1 MKKKI
6 FSFFVWTPILFC
18 LLFVSLS
25 SPLSLI
31 SPVPS
36 SLVGRNWREQ
46 KGMALM
52 ETIIGYI
59 VLIMFLFFL
68 LIVFIVF
75 KPWRFLVRC
84 SPTCTIEADDLE
96 SPFIEEDFGEQP
108 SHTYA
113 SPEVFA
119 PEGCLLNDGLLNSSG
134 AHGLGNKQRASASA
148 SHLTQGCSLLL
159 DISHPSKNVLVGQ
172 TLKRHFEASLSAEEQ
187 QRHLKGYADSRFPLE
202 DTTRQPDFSKNIGDQ
217 GSCLTLEVITGPSR
231 GLSYSLRSSSTAEL
245 PFTLGRNSPCDLVL
259 KDSEVSGKHALIKW
273 NLNKLNW
280 ELVDMG
286 SLNGTLL
293 NSKPVHHPAY
303 GSRHWGDPVEL
314 SSGDIITLGTTSQ
327 IHVHIELVA
336 ESGAPFCIGIASDAM
351 ALRYGGKKLPMEDVL
366 YYRWPLHGVN
376 QFGVFGICDGH
387 GGADAAKSASQIL
400 PDMITN
406 ILSDSFK
413 REKVLSQKDASD
425 VLRQAFD
432 LTEASMNNYYE
443 GCTATV
449 LMVWAAGDRSF
460 FVQCANVG
468 DSTCIISIDGRQ
480 IMMTEDHRIT
490 SYAERQRINE
500 SGELL
505 KDGDTR
511 LCGLNLGRMLG
522 DKFLKEQDPRFISK
536 PYISEVVTIGHMREA
551 FALLASDGFWDVISV
566 KKAMQLVLQA
576 REKFVAGSNGSA
588 EKIANLL
595 LNEAR
600 TLRTKDNTSIV
611 YLDFD
616 TAPGNSCTFGY

>member
-1 MKKKI
+1 
-6 FSFFVWTPILFC
+6 
-18 LLFVSLS
+18 
-25 SPLSLI
+25 
-31 SPVPS
+31 
-36 SLVGRNWREQ
+36 
-46 KGMALM
+46 MALM

-59 VLIMFLFFL
+59 VLIMFLFLL

-84 SPTCTIEADDLE
+84 SPACTIEADDLE
-96 SPFIEEDFGEQP
+96 RPFIEEDFGEQP
-108 SHTYA
+108 SHTYE

-134 AHGLGNKQRASASA
+134 
-148 SHLTQGCSLLL
+148 CSLLL
-159 DISHPSKNVLVGQ
+159 DISHPSENVLVGQ
-172 TLKRHFEASLSAEEQ
+172 TLKRLFVASLSAEEQ

-202 DTTRQPDFSKNIGDQ
+202 DTTRLLDFSKNIGDQ

-231 GLSYSLRSSSTAEL
+231 GLSYSLRSSSTSEM

-273 NLNKLNW
+273 NSNKLTW

-303 GSRHWGDPVEL
+303 GSRHWGVPVEL

-327 IHVHIELVA
+327 IHVHIELVS

-351 ALRYGGKKLPMEDVL
+351 ALRYGAKKLPMEDVL
-366 YYRWPLHGVN
+366 YYRWPLHGVS

-400 PDMITN
+400 PDMITK

-468 DSTCIISIDGRQ
+468 DSTCIIR
-480 IMMTEDHRIT
+480 
-490 SYAERQRINE
+490 
-500 SGELL
+500 
-505 KDGDTR
+505 
-511 LCGLNLGRMLG
+511 
-522 DKFLKEQDPRFISK
+522 
-536 PYISEVVTIGHMREA
+536 
-551 FALLASDGFWDVISV
+551 
-566 KKAMQLVLQA
+566 
-576 REKFVAGSNGSA
+576 
-588 EKIANLL
+588 
-595 LNEAR
+595 
-600 TLRTKDNTSIV
+600 
-611 YLDFD
+611 
-616 TAPGNSCTFGY
+616 